1 MEPLGVAGEVNPWN
15 CLNPCCHVF
24 HPHQG
29 SGESTAKCFRL
40 GRQYLKL
47 QGDFFIPPDKEASHR
62 PREDSRGNPYCRKKN
77 CQAGTAH
84 TCRAKRGPGHL
95 AASPGPGP
103 ASGPCGMLSLTQMSA
118 PLAPCC
124 PAHLCLPTLW
134 LCISDLLLS
143 TAGHLL
149 LHSLCRRTLSSPRA
163 QWRLQQREKQ
173 SRGFGD
179 GVQWAS
185 FIDSF
190 SAPLLSSSLPLSKT
204 KPS

>member
-1 MEPLGVAGEVNPWN
+1 MEPQGVAGEVNPWN
-15 CLNPCCHVF
+15 CLNPCCHVL

-40 GRQYLKL
+40 GRQYVKL
-47 QGDFFIPPDKEASHR
+47 QGDFFNTPDKEASHR

-134 LCISDLLLS
+134 LCISNLLHS

-163 QWRLQQREKQ
+163 QWRLQQRE
-173 SRGFGD
+173 SRAG
-179 GVQWAS
+179 A
-185 FIDSF
+185 
-190 SAPLLSSSLPLSKT
+190 LETESSGPGT
-204 KPS
+204 

>member
-1 MEPLGVAGEVNPWN
+1 MECHRPPGGAPGALSPAGVGQGLQVLSFCQVLCLLLSQMIRLGLREGWEPQGVAGEVNPWN
-15 CLNPCCHVF
+15 CLNPCCHVL

-29 SGESTAKCFRL
+29 SGESTAKGFGL
-40 GRQYLKL
+40 GRQYLTL
-47 QGDFFIPPDKEASHR
+47 QGDFFSTPDKETSHR
-62 PREDSRGNPYCRKKN
+62 PGEDSRGDPYCRKKN

-118 PLAPCC
+118 PPAPCC
-124 PAHLCLPTLW
+124 PAHLRLPILW

-149 LHSLCRRTLSSPRA
+149 PTACVGGR
-163 QWRLQQREKQ
+163 
-173 SRGFGD
+173 
-179 GVQWAS
+179 
-185 FIDSF
+185 
-190 SAPLLSSSLPLSKT
+190 
-204 KPS
+204 